1 MVRKNN
7 SRIFLKFDEW
17 KSSIHIIRKNKAN
30 EVSIEPLLLHTIK
43 NLTLHKLL
51 QFTNLYEYPV
61 ILNYNHAL

>member
-17 KSSIHIIRKNKAN
+17 KSSIHIIRKNEAN

>member
-1 MVRKNN
+1 MVRKSN

-17 KSSIHIIRKNKAN
+17 KSSIIRKNEAN

-51 QFTNLYEYPV
+51 LFTNLYEYPV

>member
-17 KSSIHIIRKNKAN
+17 KSSIIRKNEAN

-51 QFTNLYEYPV
+51 FTNLYEYPV